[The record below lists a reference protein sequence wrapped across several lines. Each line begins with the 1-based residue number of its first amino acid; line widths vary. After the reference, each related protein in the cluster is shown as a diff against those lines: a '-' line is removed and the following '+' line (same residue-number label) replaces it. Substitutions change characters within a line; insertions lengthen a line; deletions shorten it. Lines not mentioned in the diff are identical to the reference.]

1 MRKRQLRH
9 TIRQTLQKG
18 IKMRPQQNR
27 RVRGR
32 NNNNNGNNNNNRRG
46 PNPLSR
52 NYESSGPDVKIRGNA
67 QQIADKYISLARDAQ
82 GAGDRVM
89 SENYLQHAE
98 HYLRI
103 ILAAAGQMSQS
114 VRRDEN
120 RGDENENRDEN
131 NGQEC
136 GEINLDGEKKDTV
149 EGDTDVLQMSSQK
162 NGNGQYDKAQNG
174 DARENALEA
183 LSDGKT
189 DQEHSLSE
197 KNVEPVKKTRRSPR
211 RRTVRTQ
218 DESSLELSLTT
229 AESSSNGD
237 ASTATKEDS
246 SLPGL
251 GEGIQRKPRR
261 RRVVNLEAE
270 ENV

>member
-1 MRKRQLRH
+1 
-9 TIRQTLQKG
+9 
-18 IKMRPQQNR
+18 MRPQQNR

-32 NNNNNGNNNNNRRG
+32 NSNNNGNNNNRRG

-103 ILAAAGQMSQS
+103 ILAAAGQMSPS
-114 VRRDEN
+114 ARCDEN
-120 RGDENENRDEN
+120 RGDENRDEN
-131 NGQEC
+131 NGQEG
-136 GEINLDGEKKDTV
+136 GEINSEAQKTDAIEC
-149 EGDTDVLQMSSQK
+149 DTDVLQTQSQK
-162 NGNGQYDKAQNG
+162 NGHGSYAKAQNG
-174 DARENALEA
+174 GARESALEA
-183 LSDGKT
+183 LSDEKT
-189 DQEHSLSE
+189 GTENSRSE
-197 KNVEPVKKTRRSPR
+197 ENVGPVKKTRRSSR
-211 RRTVRTQ
+211 RRTVRSQ

-229 AESSSNGD
+229 AENSNNGD
-237 ASTATKEDS
+237 ASTSTEEVS

-251 GEGIQRKPRR
+251 SEGIQRKTRR

>member
-1 MRKRQLRH
+1 
-9 TIRQTLQKG
+9 
-18 IKMRPQQNR
+18 MRPQQNR

-114 VRRDEN
+114 ARRDEN
-120 RGDENENRDEN
+120 RTDENCEEN

-136 GEINLDGEKKDTV
+136 GEINSEDQKKDAV
-149 EGDTDVLQMSSQK
+149 ASDTDVLQTQSQK
-162 NGNGQYDKAQNG
+162 KDLGSHVKVQNG
-174 DARENALEA
+174 DARENAVEA
-183 LSDGKT
+183 LSDEKMG
-189 DQEHSLSE
+189 QENCGSE
-197 KNVEPVKKTRRSPR
+197 ENVEPVKKTRRSPR

-229 AESSSNGD
+229 EESSKNGD
-237 ASTATKEDS
+237 ASTSTEEVS
-246 SLPGL
+246 PLPGL
-251 GEGIQRKPRR
+251 SKGIQRKTRR

>member
-1 MRKRQLRH
+1 
-9 TIRQTLQKG
+9 
-18 IKMRPQQNR
+18 MRPQQNR

-114 VRRDEN
+114 ARRDEN
-120 RGDENENRDEN
+120 RGDEN

-136 GEINLDGEKKDTV
+136 GEISPEGQKTDAV
-149 EGDTDVLQMSSQK
+149 ECDTDALQAQSQK
-162 NGNGQYDKAQNG
+162 NGHDSYAKAQSG
-174 DARENALEA
+174 DACGNAVEA
-183 LSDGKT
+183 LSDEKT
-189 DQEHSLSE
+189 NPENCHSE
-197 KNVEPVKKTRRSPR
+197 ENVEPIKKTRRSPR

-218 DESSLELSLTT
+218 DKASLELPLTT
-229 AESSSNGD
+229 EESSKNGD
-237 ASTATKEDS
+237 ASTSTEEIS
-246 SLPGL
+246 PLPGL
-251 GEGIQRKPRR
+251 SEGIQRKTRR

>member
-1 MRKRQLRH
+1 
-9 TIRQTLQKG
+9 
-18 IKMRPQQNR
+18 MRPQQNR

-32 NNNNNGNNNNNRRG
+32 NNNSNGNNNRRN

-120 RGDENENRDEN
+120 NEQDECHEMNPE
-131 NGQEC
+131 
-136 GEINLDGEKKDTV
+136 GEKKDV
-149 EGDTDVLQMSSQK
+149 VDSNTDGLQMPLQK
-162 NGNGQYDKAQNG
+162 NGNGQYDKTQNG
-174 DARENALEA
+174 DEHENAFYFSCSGA
-183 LSDGKT
+183 
-189 DQEHSLSE
+189 
-197 KNVEPVKKTRRSPR
+197 NVSICSTR
-211 RRTVRTQ
+211 
-218 DESSLELSLTT
+218 
-229 AESSSNGD
+229 
-237 ASTATKEDS
+237 
-246 SLPGL
+246 
-251 GEGIQRKPRR
+251 
-261 RRVVNLEAE
+261 
-270 ENV
+270 

>member
-1 MRKRQLRH
+1 
-9 TIRQTLQKG
+9 
-18 IKMRPQQNR
+18 MRPQQNR

-32 NNNNNGNNNNNRRG
+32 NNNNNSNNNNNNRRG

-103 ILAAAGQMSQS
+103 ILAAVGQTQYA
-114 VRRDEN
+114 RRDES
-120 RGDENENRDEN
+120 NE
-131 NGQEC
+131 QE
-136 GEINLDGEKKDTV
+136 GSEINAEAEKKDTASC
-149 EGDTDVLQMSSQK
+149 DTDVLQTVSK
-162 NGNGQYDKAQNG
+162 NAHDQHTKTQNG
-174 DARENALEA
+174 HAREETLEA
-183 LSDGKT
+183 NTLLDEKN
-189 DQEHSLSE
+189 LSE
-197 KNVEPVKKTRRSPR
+197 QCSHEENNVEPVKKTRRTSR

-218 DESSLELSLTT
+218 EEPSLELSHFELSRETSEE
-229 AESSSNGD
+229 ASQNGEMSMEKVD
-237 ASTATKEDS
+237 
-246 SLPGL
+246 SLPVL
-251 GEGIQRKPRR
+251 DKGIQRKPRR
-261 RRVVNLEAE
+261 RRVVTSSAE

>member
-1 MRKRQLRH
+1 
-9 TIRQTLQKG
+9 
-18 IKMRPQQNR
+18 MRPQQNR

-103 ILAAAGQMSQS
+103 ILAAAGQMAQS
-114 VRRDEN
+114 ARRDET
-120 RGDENENRDEN
+120 RGDEN

-136 GEINLDGEKKDTV
+136 NESDPEGQKTEAIACDADGLQ
-149 EGDTDVLQMSSQK
+149 DTDGLQKKSQK
-162 NGNGQYDKAQNG
+162 NGHDSYVEAQNG
-174 DARENALEA
+174 NARESVVEA
-183 LSDGKT
+183 LSDEKT
-189 DQEHSLSE
+189 GQENGCSE
-197 KNVEPVKKTRRSPR
+197 ENGEPVKKTRRSPR
-211 RRTVRTQ
+211 RRTVRTKEQ
-218 DESSLELSLTT
+218 SSLELSLTT
-229 AESSSNGD
+229 AENSKNGD
-237 ASTATKEDS
+237 ASPSTEEVS
-246 SLPGL
+246 PLPGL
-251 GEGIQRKPRR
+251 SEGIQRKTRR

>member
-1 MRKRQLRH
+1 
-9 TIRQTLQKG
+9 
-18 IKMRPQQNR
+18 MRPQQNR

-32 NNNNNGNNNNNRRG
+32 NNNNGNNNNNRRG

-114 VRRDEN
+114 ARRDEN
-120 RGDENENRDEN
+120 RGDENREEN
-131 NGQEC
+131 NEQEC
-136 GEINLDGEKKDTV
+136 GEINSEDHKKDAV
-149 EGDTDVLQMSSQK
+149 ACDNDVSQVQSQK
-162 NGNGQYDKAQNG
+162 KGLGSYVKVENG
-174 DARENALEA
+174 DARENAVEA
-183 LSDGKT
+183 LSDEKT
-189 DQEHSLSE
+189 GQENCGSE
-197 KNVEPVKKTRRSPR
+197 ENVEPVKKTRRSPR

-229 AESSSNGD
+229 AESSKNGD
-237 ASTATKEDS
+237 ASTSTEEVS
-246 SLPGL
+246 PLPGL
-251 GEGIQRKPRR
+251 SEGIQRKTRR

>member
-1 MRKRQLRH
+1 
-9 TIRQTLQKG
+9 
-18 IKMRPQQNR
+18 MRPQQNR

-103 ILAAAGQMSQS
+103 ILAAAGQMAQS
-114 VRRDEN
+114 ARRDEN
-120 RGDENENRDEN
+120 RDDENRDEN

-136 GEINLDGEKKDTV
+136 GEINPEAQKT
-149 EGDTDVLQMSSQK
+149 EAIECDTDLLQIQSQK
-162 NGNGQYDKAQNG
+162 NGHGSYAKAQNG
-174 DARENALEA
+174 DARENNALET
-183 LSDGKT
+183 LSDEKMA
-189 DQEHSLSE
+189 QEDCRSE
-197 KNVEPVKKTRRSPR
+197 ENVEPIKKTRRSPR
-211 RRTVRTQ
+211 RRTVRAQ
-218 DESSLELSLTT
+218 QSEVPLELSLTT
-229 AESSSNGD
+229 AENSKNGD
-237 ASTATKEDS
+237 ASTSTEEIA

-251 GEGIQRKPRR
+251 SEGMQRKTRR

>member
-1 MRKRQLRH
+1 
-9 TIRQTLQKG
+9 
-18 IKMRPQQNR
+18 MRPQQNR

-103 ILAAAGQMSQS
+103 ILAAAGQMAQS
-114 VRRDEN
+114 SRRDEN
-120 RGDENENRDEN
+120 RGDEN

-136 GEINLDGEKKDTV
+136 AEINPEGQKTDAV
-149 EGDTDVLQMSSQK
+149 ESDTDALQAQPQK
-162 NGNGQYDKAQNG
+162 NGHDSYAKAQNG
-174 DARENALEA
+174 DARENAVEA
-183 LSDGKT
+183 LSDEKT
-189 DQEHSLSE
+189 EPENCHCE
-197 KNVEPVKKTRRSPR
+197 ENVEPVKKTRRSPR

-218 DESSLELSLTT
+218 DKTSLQLSLTT
-229 AESSSNGD
+229 EESSKNGD
-237 ASTATKEDS
+237 TSTEEIS
-246 SLPGL
+246 PLPGL
-251 GEGIQRKPRR
+251 SEGIQRKTRR

>member
-1 MRKRQLRH
+1 
-9 TIRQTLQKG
+9 
-18 IKMRPQQNR
+18 MRPQQNR
-27 RVRGR
+27 RARGR
-32 NNNNNGNNNNNRRG
+32 NNNNNGNNNNNNNRRG

-103 ILAAAGQMSQS
+103 ILAAAGQTPQS

-120 RGDENENRDEN
+120 RDEN
-131 NGQEC
+131 NEQDYS
-136 GEINLDGEKKDTV
+136 EINAEGEKKDTV
-149 EGDTDVLQMSSQK
+149 SCDIDVSQTQPKK
-162 NGNGQYDKAQNG
+162 NGSDQHVKAQNG
-174 DARENALEA
+174 YARDDALEVGT

-189 DQEHSLSE
+189 VQEQCAAGE
-197 KNVEPVKKTRRSPR
+197 NIDPVKKARRPSR
-211 RRTVRTQ
+211 RRTVRVQ
-218 DESSLELSLTT
+218 E
-229 AESSSNGD
+229 ESSSELSFGLSQAVSETSKNGD
-237 ASTATKEDS
+237 GATEKVA
-246 SLPGL
+246 SLPLL
-251 GEGIQRKPRR
+251 GEEIQRKPRR
-261 RRVVNLEAE
+261 RRVVTSSAE

>member
-1 MRKRQLRH
+1 
-9 TIRQTLQKG
+9 
-18 IKMRPQQNR
+18 MRPQQNR

-32 NNNNNGNNNNNRRG
+32 NNNNSNNNNNNRRG

-103 ILAAAGQMSQS
+103 ILAAVGQTQY

-120 RGDENENRDEN
+120 SE
-131 NGQEC
+131 QEC
-136 GEINLDGEKKDTV
+136 GEINAEAEKKDTV
-149 EGDTDVLQMSSQK
+149 NCETDVSQTVLK
-162 NGNGQYDKAQNG
+162 NTHDQHDKVQNG
-174 DARENALEA
+174 HAQEETFEAHTLLDEKSPQEQCSHEENN
-183 LSDGKT
+183 S
-189 DQEHSLSE
+189 
-197 KNVEPVKKTRRSPR
+197 EPVKRTRRTSR
-211 RRTVRTQ
+211 RRTVRVQ
-218 DESSLELSLTT
+218 EEPSLELAHFELSRATSE
-229 AESSSNGD
+229 ASQNGD
-237 ASTATKEDS
+237 ALTKKVASMPVLQQEV
-246 SLPGL
+246 
-251 GEGIQRKPRR
+251 QRKPRR
-261 RRVVNLEAE
+261 RRVVTSSAE